1 MNFYARLWYFS
12 DFKENGRIRLME
24 KRLWMICT
32 THMFIEIYLL
42 IQVALIPVIVRE
54 FQLSLLEASLIA
66 TMPSI
71 VSLLINIPSGFLADR
86 FSTNHLLFASMIIEG
101 VSAFIISQT
110 NSFWALVI
118 GVTFMRIAS
127 PLYHV
132 SGLSQISRF
141 TKSENISR
149 SVGFH
154 NALGSLGSAIGLV
167 SLTLFL
173 STTGWR
179 WTYLFWSVPIIIWGF
194 ILLTSPQLKIKQFRI
209 RTNPSRK
216 RSSRLFS
223 VLSPA
228 LLLFL
233 VVIAV
238 RELGA
243 TGTSTFMTTYFV
255 DFRNLPET
263 TASLVFAFGPVM
275 GIVGSLGGGFFAE
288 RLGARRALKWTIL
301 CCAILLLTLSLVSH
315 LYLLALVY
323 LVYALF
329 SNALWSPMNTI
340 VASITPEAERGLSY
354 SFYFFTEALIDSIAP
369 SIAAGVIVLSS
380 VWHVFPFSVAFF
392 IISLVILQFLPR
404 FERQSDAPKIFT
416 ERIQ

>member
-1 MNFYARLWYFS
+1 
-12 DFKENGRIRLME
+12 
-24 KRLWMICT
+24 LWMICT

-416 ERIQ
+416 ERIDPHWLTNPDLQQCSVAAH

>member
-1 MNFYARLWYFS
+1 
-12 DFKENGRIRLME
+12 ME

-71 VSLLINIPSGFLADR
+71 VSLLINIPSGVLADR

-141 TKSENISR
+141 TKPENISR

-179 WTYLFWSVPIIIWGF
+179 WTYLFWSFPIIVWGF
-194 ILLTSPQLKIKQFRI
+194 ILLTSPQLKIKQFKI

-216 RSSRLFS
+216 RSARLFS
-223 VLSPA
+223 VFSPA
-228 LLLFL
+228 LVLFL
-233 VVIAV
+233 AVIAV

-263 TASLVFAFGPVM
+263 IASLVFAFGPVM

-340 VASITPEAERGLSY
+340 VASITPETERGLSY
-354 SFYFFTEALIDSIAP
+354 SFYFFTEALMDSIAP
-369 SIAAGVIVLSS
+369 SIAAGVILLSS

-404 FERQSDAPKIFT
+404 YERPPDDPKIVT

>member
-1 MNFYARLWYFS
+1 
-12 DFKENGRIRLME
+12 
-24 KRLWMICT
+24 
-32 THMFIEIYLL
+32 MFIEIYLL

-194 ILLTSPQLKIKQFRI
+194 IVLTSPQLKIKQFRI

>member
-1 MNFYARLWYFS
+1 
-12 DFKENGRIRLME
+12 
-24 KRLWMICT
+24 
-32 THMFIEIYLL
+32 
-42 IQVALIPVIVRE
+42 
-54 FQLSLLEASLIA
+54 
-66 TMPSI
+66 
-71 VSLLINIPSGFLADR
+71 
-86 FSTNHLLFASMIIEG
+86 
-101 VSAFIISQT
+101 
-110 NSFWALVI
+110 
-118 GVTFMRIAS
+118 
-127 PLYHV
+127 
-132 SGLSQISRF
+132 
-141 TKSENISR
+141 
-149 SVGFH
+149 
-154 NALGSLGSAIGLV
+154 
-167 SLTLFL
+167 LTLFL

-404 FERQSDAPKIFT
+404 FERQSDAPKIVT

>member
-1 MNFYARLWYFS
+1 
-12 DFKENGRIRLME
+12 ME

-66 TMPSI
+66 TVPSI

-141 TKSENISR
+141 TKPENISR

-179 WTYLFWSVPIIIWGF
+179 WTYLFWSFPIIIWGL
-194 ILLTSPQLKIKQFRI
+194 ILLTSPQLKIKQI
-209 RTNPSRK
+209 KTRTNPSRK
-216 RSSRLFS
+216 RTSRLFS
-223 VLSPA
+223 VFSPA
-228 LLLFL
+228 LVLFL
-233 VVIAV
+233 AVIAV

-329 SNALWSPMNTI
+329 NNALWSPMNTI
-340 VASITPEAERGLSY
+340 VASITPETERGLSY

-404 FERQSDAPKIFT
+404 YERLSDDPKIVT